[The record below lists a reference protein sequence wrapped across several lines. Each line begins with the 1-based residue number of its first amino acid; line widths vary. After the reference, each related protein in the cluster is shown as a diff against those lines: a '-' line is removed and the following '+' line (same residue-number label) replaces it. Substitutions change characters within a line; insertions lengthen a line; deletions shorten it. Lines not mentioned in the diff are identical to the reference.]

1 MNWLA
6 RNLAVMLFGAAT
18 SIGTAMGFIFLEGRT
33 GETVFGL
40 SLLHFVPLGTIGV
53 GLVGGIGD
61 LAAALALRLRPGLG
75 DMAVVLGVAAGVVF
89 LVQSA
94 EFGFFMG
101 GSARAEAATRDGAT
115 FARFLG
121 SAVAHSPLQF
131 WGPDDGSNSAATT
144 MFFSGG
150 ANSGL
155 QYGTG
160 GGDSKVDGIGAG
172 VQGMMATQDASKT
185 SGVQRAEQIGEGID
199 AVGAKV
205 KTHGSVWTML
215 LLQVMGFAVGGVAVL
230 FNLRSLPHCQSCMLL
245 LNRKGT
251 KTRYFSR
258 SREMRSAAD
267 EVLSQAREKQ
277 LQRSILTHVAKGSA
291 KLQNWSE
298 FCSTLEIRRC
308 MQCKTHR
315 VDYHARRK
323 DGATWK
329 DIALLGYTTTTL
341 EPVNFG

>member
-1 MNWLA
+1 MNWLV

-18 SIGTAMGFIFLEGRT
+18 SIVTAVGFIFLEART
-33 GETVFGL
+33 GDTVFGL

-53 GLVGGIGD
+53 GLVGAVGY

-75 DMAVVLGVAAGVVF
+75 DGLVMVGVAAGVVF

-94 EFGFFMG
+94 EFQFFMG
-101 GSARAEAATRDGAT
+101 GTARAEAATQDSAV

-131 WGPDDGSNSAATT
+131 WGNGDSDSAATT

-150 ANSGL
+150 ANSGV

-160 GGDSKVDGIGAG
+160 GGDSRVDGIGAG
-172 VQGMMATQDASKT
+172 VQGMMATQDASKA
-185 SGVQRAEQIGEGID
+185 SGVQRAAQIGAGID

-205 KTHGSVWTML
+205 RTHGSVWTML
-215 LLQVMGFAVGGVAVL
+215 LLQVAGFAVGGLAVL

-245 LNRKGT
+245 LNVKGT

-258 SREMRSAAD
+258 SREMRSAVD
-267 EVLSQAREKQ
+267 EVLVQAREKQ
-277 LQRSILTHVAKGSA
+277 LQRSILTHVAKGSER
-291 KLQNWSE
+291 QMEWSE
-298 FCSTLEIRRC
+298 YCSTLEIRRC

-329 DIALLGYTTTTL
+329 NIALLGFTTTTL
-341 EPVNFG
+341 EPVKFG